1 MSSLI
6 NNPTSNALLNSIDR
20 TAPALLQRGEK
31 GHAEYSYAT
40 GTGSSSFRERIT
52 QFSFQVT
59 RTKGDSELNK
69 LRTVLYDLL
78 RDLKQS
84 LLTLKSSFLTN
95 KDSDDFNANE
105 MAKATTIEFIVMLY
119 KMIGHTRDIIDGK
132 GEYTLTYMMIFVWD
146 QFWPQLAKH
155 AVYCC
160 VSESAFYNASSNA
173 SSNEEDSKH
182 PFGSWKDIK
191 YLCAYL
197 KTNGHDVTYSPL
209 INYCIT
215 LINDQIRAD
224 VQFYVTGNETSCSL
238 AAKWAPREKSARF
251 GWLFTELARAYF
263 YIYECTSNSS
273 EAKARAVL
281 KCKTDYRKLL
291 ASLNSAINTVQMK
304 QCANEW
310 ASIRPEAQTS
320 ITMHRQKNAF
330 LNKTKKGQ
338 VRHALVKD
346 RVICAKNFEAYI
358 AKAVRGE
365 VTIKGARVGLNDFTK
380 QAIEYLVS
388 SSTSS
393 YETQIQLLNA
403 QWRDSSSKTGSL
415 GNMIAMVDVSGSML
429 GDPLN
434 CAIALGVRVA
444 EKSVIGPRVLTF
456 SGSPSWVNL
465 EQEIRGGNGT
475 DFVACVKKLQKADW
489 GMNTNFYAALEVI
502 LNAIVSAKLPASDV
516 ENMVLAVFSDMQ
528 IDAAVPGGLE
538 SGFAGTMMDKI
549 DAKYAEAGVK
559 VCGSPYKAPHILF
572 WNLRSTTGFPTLS
585 SKKNCSMMSGFSPA
599 LLTSFCE
606 EGVESLYSCTPYDV
620 LKSQLDNPRYL
631 PLQTKVLEVIQP
643 PPAVFYPNHYSNG
656 LDGEDKEEGN
666 GWV

>member
-6 NNPTSNALLNSIDR
+6 NNQPSPSSNALLNSIDR
-20 TAPALLQRGEK
+20 TAPPLLQRGEK
-31 GHAEYSYAT
+31 GHAEYSHAT
-40 GTGSSSFRERIT
+40 GSYSSSFRERIT

-59 RTKGDSELNK
+59 RTSSVSEHNK
-69 LRTVLYDLL
+69 LKTLLYDLL

-84 LLTLKSSFLTN
+84 LLANQDDTN
-95 KDSDDFNANE
+95 DTVKG

-146 QFWPQLAKH
+146 KFWPDLAKH

-160 VSESAFYNASSNA
+160 VSESAFLNASNNASSK
-173 SSNEEDSKH
+173 EDSKH

-191 YLCAYL
+191 YLCTYL

-215 LINDQIRAD
+215 LINDQIRTD
-224 VQFYVTGNETSCSL
+224 VQLYVTGNETSCSL

-273 EAKARAVL
+273 EAKARAIL
-281 KCKTDYRKLL
+281 KCKTDYRQLL
-291 ASLNSAINTVQMK
+291 ASLNSAIGTVQMK

-310 ASIRPEAQTS
+310 ASIIPQTQTS

-330 LNKTKKGQ
+330 LNKTKKGL
-338 VRHALVKD
+338 VRHALVQD
-346 RVICAKNFEAYI
+346 RIDCAQHFEEYI
-358 AKAVRGE
+358 AKAVKGE
-365 VTIKGARVGLNDFTK
+365 VTIKGARIGLNDFTK
-380 QAIEYLVS
+380 QAIEYINFS
-388 SSTSS
+388 SGSRANY
-393 YETQIQLLNA
+393 YESQIQLLNA
-403 QWRDSSSKTGSL
+403 QWRDSSSKTGTL

-456 SGSPSWVNL
+456 SASPSWVNL
-465 EQEIRGGNGT
+465 EEEIRGGNGT
-475 DFVACVKKLQKADW
+475 DFVACVRKLQHAEW
-489 GMNTNFYAALEVI
+489 GMNTNFYAALEII
-502 LNAIVSAKLPASDV
+502 LNAIVSAKLVASDV
-516 ENMVLAVFSDMQ
+516 ENMVLAIFSDMQ
-528 IDAAVPGGLE
+528 IDAAVPGGFE
-538 SGFAGTMMDKI
+538 SEFAGTMMEKI
-549 DAKYAEAGVK
+549 EAKYAEAGVK
-559 VCGSPYKAPHILF
+559 VCGTPYKAPHILF

-599 LLTSFCE
+599 LLNSFCE
-606 EGVESLYSCTPYDV
+606 EGVESLYSCTPYDM

-643 PPAVFYPNHYSNG
+643 PVFKPNHYSNG
-656 LDGEDKEEGN
+656 LEDGEGEGN

>member
-6 NNPTSNALLNSIDR
+6 NNQPSPSSNALLNSIDR
-20 TAPALLQRGEK
+20 TAPPLLQHGEK
-31 GHAEYSYAT
+31 GHAEYSHAT
-40 GTGSSSFRERIT
+40 GSYSSSFRERIT

-59 RTKGDSELNK
+59 RTSTTSELNK
-69 LRTVLYDLL
+69 LKTLLYDLL

-84 LLTLKSSFLTN
+84 LLDNQGSDYDTN
-95 KDSDDFNANE
+95 KA

-146 QFWPQLAKH
+146 KFWPDLAKH

-160 VSESAFYNASSNA
+160 VSESAFLNASNNASSKEV
-173 SSNEEDSKH
+173 SNH

-191 YLCAYL
+191 YLCTYL
-197 KTNGHDVTYSPL
+197 KINGHDVTYSPL
-209 INYCIT
+209 INYCIN

-224 VQFYVTGNETSCSL
+224 VQLYVTGHESSCSL

-263 YIYECTSNSS
+263 YIYECTSNTS
-273 EAKARAVL
+273 EAKARAIL

-291 ASLNSAINTVQMK
+291 ASLNSAIGTVQMN

-310 ASIRPEAQTS
+310 ASIVPESQTS

-346 RVICAKNFEAYI
+346 RIDCAQHFEAYI
-358 AKAVRGE
+358 AKAVKGE
-365 VTIKGARVGLNDFTK
+365 VTIKGARIGLNDFTK
-380 QAIEYLVS
+380 QAIEYLHY

-393 YETQIQLLNA
+393 ASSNYESQIQLLNA

-415 GNMIAMVDVSGSML
+415 GNMIAMVDVSGSMS

-456 SGSPSWVNL
+456 SASPSWVNL
-465 EQEIRGGNGT
+465 EQEIRGVNGT

-502 LNAIVSAKLPASDV
+502 LNSIVSAKLVASDV

-528 IDAAVPGGLE
+528 IDAAVFGGFE
-538 SGFAGTMMDKI
+538 SEFADTMMEKI
-549 DAKYAEAGVK
+549 EAKYAEAGVK
-559 VCGSPYKAPHILF
+559 VCGTPYKSPHILF

-599 LLTSFCE
+599 LLNSFCE
-606 EGVESLYSCTPYDV
+606 EGVESLYSCTPYDM

-631 PLQTKVLEVIQP
+631 PLQTKVLEVIYP
-643 PPAVFYPNHYSNG
+643 PIFKPNHYSNG
-656 LDGEDKEEGN
+656 LDNEGEGN